1 MRNLFLLLLSAV
13 FLTALNAQNQLI
25 PQPKNLELKQGEFVI
40 PETLLISKSLPQQE
54 SNYLINR
61 LKGKFNIEIS
71 DKKAHIN
78 EIQIDTIGNQSEWYT
93 LEISPEKIN
102 LMFISKIGYFRA
114 LQTLAQLFEEHQH
127 DRKIP
132 AMFIED
138 EPQFKWRG
146 MHLDVVRHFFN
157 KEEVKRYLDYL
168 AMYKINTF
176 HWHLTDDQGW
186 RIEIKKYPKLTEI
199 GSKRK
204 ESMIGPYGDNRF
216 DGVPY
221 GGFYTQEE
229 LKEVIEY
236 AKKLHITI
244 VPEIEMPGHALAALS
259 AYPELAC
266 TPGPFE
272 AATKW
277 GVFDDVFCPKDAT
290 FEFLENV
297 LDEVIALFPSEYI
310 HIGGDE
316 CPKIRWKECAH
327 CQELIKSENLGD
339 EEGLQSYFI
348 KRIEKYVNSKGRKII
363 GWNEILE
370 GGMAPNAAVMSWTGE
385 EGGIEAAKTGHY
397 AVMTPGSYC
406 YFDHYQ
412 GDPQNEPLAFGGYTP
427 LDKIYSY
434 HPIPEELNAEE
445 GKYILGV
452 QANLWAEYILDFKQ
466 VEYMLFPRLMALA
479 EVGWGTNDPKNYI
492 AFEKKAV
499 DHFKYLDEMG
509 VNYSKSIFNPSGK
522 VIRSENGIA
531 YELYMSKDVHNIRYT
546 TDGSEPTINS
556 ETYQSPIRVDRPMTI
571 RAAYFEN
578 GELKSAIT
586 HQRLNVS
593 KSTGKAI
600 ELVNQPAPNYSFG
613 GELTLVD
620 GIEGDPKVLGKTWLG
635 FSGTDV
641 IATIDLGE
649 KTDFSKLYFNSLNNK
664 GSWIHLAGGARILIS
679 DDGVNFKEI
688 GEISK
693 QKIEEM
699 NGRVEINFVPVQSA
713 RYLKVEIY
721 NAGIIS
727 DGNPGAGH
735 AAWLFVDEIGLK

>member
-1 MRNLFLLLLSAV
+1 MRKFFSLLFSIFFFV
-13 FLTALNAQNQLI
+13 SLNAQNQLI
-25 PQPKNLELKQGEFVI
+25 PQPKDKRLIEGVFKI
-40 PETLLISKSLPQQE
+40 PETILISNELPAEE
-54 SNYLINR
+54 SQYLINR
-61 LKGKFNIEIS
+61 LKNNYKIKMAGNSDAHIIKIKNSKITHPEAYAIEIS
-71 DKKAHIN
+71 N
-78 EIQIDTIGNQSEWYT
+78 SRIQIKYGTE
-93 LEISPEKIN
+93 E
-102 LMFISKIGYFRA
+102 GYFRA
-114 LQTLAQLFEEHQH
+114 LQTLAQLFDEHRT
-127 DRKIP
+127 DRSIP
-132 AMFIED
+132 NLIIED

-157 KEEVKRYLDYL
+157 KEEVKQYLDYL

-229 LKEVIEY
+229 IKEVIEY

-266 TPGPFE
+266 TSGPFE

-277 GVFDDVFCPKDAT
+277 GVFDDVFCPKDET

-316 CPKIRWKECAH
+316 CPKVRWKECAH
-327 CQELIKSENLGD
+327 CQELIKTENLVN

-348 KRIEKYVNSKGRKII
+348 KRIERYVNGKGRKII

-370 GGMAPNAAVMSWTGE
+370 GGLAPNAAVMSWTGE

-397 AVMTPGSYC
+397 AVMTPGAYC

-434 HPIPEELNAEE
+434 HPVPEELNADES
-445 GKYILGV
+445 KYILGV

-466 VEYMLFPRLMALA
+466 VQYMLFPRLMALA
-479 EVGWGTNDPKNYI
+479 EVGWGTNQPAKYLD
-492 AFEKKAV
+492 FENKV
-499 DHFKYLDEMG
+499 VSHFKYLDEKG
-509 VNYSKSIFNPSGK
+509 INYSKSIFNPSGK
-522 VIRSENGIA
+522 VIRSGDGIA

-546 TDGSEPTINS
+546 TDGSEPNWNS
-556 ETYQSPIRVDRPMTI
+556 NVYTAPIQVNEPMKI
-571 RAAYFEN
+571 QAAYFEN

-586 HQRLNVS
+586 QQKLNIS

-600 ELVNQPAPNYSFG
+600 ELVNQPSPNYAFG
-613 GELTLVD
+613 GTLTLVD

-641 IATIDLGE
+641 IATIDLGT
-649 KTDFSKLYFNSLNNK
+649 KTDFSVVNFNSLNNK
-664 GSWIHLAGGARILIS
+664 GSWIHLAGGAKILIS
-679 DDGVNFKEI
+679 DDGVNFREAGKV
-688 GEISK
+688 SK
-693 QKIEEM
+693 QQIEDA
-699 NGRVEINFVPVQSA
+699 NGRVRINFVPAQSA

-721 NAGIIS
+721 NAGIIP
-727 DGNPGAGH
+727 DGDPGAGH
-735 AAWLFVDEIGLK
+735 GAWLFVDEIGVK